1 MAKKRVLIVDDQE
14 DILTSVG
21 MLVESEGYETKTA
34 NNGKQALAML
44 KKESF
49 DLVLLDVL
57 MPEMS
62 GREVL
67 EKIRKDPKL
76 KNQKVAFLTVIRL
89 SEPGKDVVKELKPIE
104 YFQKPI
110 DVADFRKRLKKIL
123 D

>member
-14 DILTSVG
+14 DILASIR
-21 MLVESEGYETKTA
+21 MLVENEGYEAKTV
-34 NNGKQALAML
+34 NNGKKALSAL
-44 KKESF
+44 KQESF
-49 DLVLLDVL
+49 DLVLLDML

-67 EKIRKDPKL
+67 EKIRDDPKL
-76 KNQKVAFLTVIRL
+76 KNQKVAFLTVIKL
-89 SEPGKDVVKELKPIE
+89 SEPGKDFVKKLKPIE

-123 D
+123 G